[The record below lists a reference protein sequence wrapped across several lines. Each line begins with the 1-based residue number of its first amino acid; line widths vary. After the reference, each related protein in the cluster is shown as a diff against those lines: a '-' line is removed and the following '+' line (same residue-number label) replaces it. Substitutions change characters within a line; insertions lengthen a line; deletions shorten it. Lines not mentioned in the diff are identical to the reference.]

1 MHKGRNP
8 LAYVLGAALI
18 TLPFDFYCYL
28 LPFNPLGVAI
38 ILCKVT
44 FLVLYARRSR
54 FAWHLAFSVTAAV
67 VPLSLLMIR
76 LGIAPEAR
84 HPSRHLFDIV
94 IVVTLLLYL

>member
-1 MHKGRNP
+1 MHKRRNP

-67 VPLSLLMIR
+67 VPLFPSDDSSGYR
-76 LGIAPEAR
+76 AR
-84 HPSRHLFDIV
+84 SSASEPPPF
-94 IVVTLLLYL
+94 